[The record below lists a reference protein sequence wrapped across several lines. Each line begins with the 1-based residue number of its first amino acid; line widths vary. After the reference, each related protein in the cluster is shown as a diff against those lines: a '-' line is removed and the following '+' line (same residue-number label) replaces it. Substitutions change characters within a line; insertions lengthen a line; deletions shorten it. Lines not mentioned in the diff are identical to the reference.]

1 MILRRSGGGREPRLS
16 RAILAGVAGT
26 LFVIATPLG
35 NLGDLSPRAADTLR
49 QVACIACEDTRRTAR
64 LLARHGIETPTIS
77 CHKFNEKE
85 RLIPVL
91 DRLRAGE
98 DVGLVSDGGSPGIA
112 DPGALLVRTAL
123 ESGIP
128 VCPLP
133 GPSAVTTLLS
143 ASGFPADRYVFDGFL
158 PHRAGERRR
167 RLRALRRE
175 PRTLVLFEAPHR
187 IQETL
192 GEIEQIFGDRPL
204 VLGRELTKQYETI
217 LSGDATEVAR
227 RLGDPVKG
235 EITLVLA
242 GARDHEQHEELE
254 PQARKIV
261 EAWKRAL
268 IEEGGNR
275 RGALRR
281 AARALGLNRAELNRR
296 LAELGEEP

>member
-1 MILRRSGGGREPRLS
+1 
-16 RAILAGVAGT
+16 
-26 LFVIATPLG
+26 
-35 NLGDLSPRAADTLR
+35 LSPRAANTLR
-49 QVACIACEDTRRTAR
+49 QVACVACEDTRRTAR

-85 RLIPVL
+85 RLSPVL

-112 DPGALLVRTAL
+112 DPGALLVRSAL

-128 VCPLP
+128 VCPVP

-167 RLRALRRE
+167 RLRELRRE

-187 IQETL
+187 ILDTL
-192 GEIEQIFGDRPL
+192 GEIAQIFGDRPM

-217 LSGDATEVAR
+217 LSGDASEVAH
-227 RLGDPVKG
+227 RLGDQVKG

-242 GARDHEQHEELE
+242 GARAHERNEELE
-254 PQARKIV
+254 PQARRIV
-261 EAWKRAL
+261 EVWREAL
-268 IEEGGNR
+268 VEESGDR

-281 AARALGLNRAELNRR
+281 AALELGLKRAELNRR
-296 LAELGEEP
+296 LAELGEKP